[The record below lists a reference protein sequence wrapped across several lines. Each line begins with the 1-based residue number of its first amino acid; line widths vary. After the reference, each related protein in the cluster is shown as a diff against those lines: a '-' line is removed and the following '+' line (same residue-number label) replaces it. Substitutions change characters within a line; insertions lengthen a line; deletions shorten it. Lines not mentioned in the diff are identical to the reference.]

1 MSFADDLPLSAAV
14 EPAWQFRVATKG
26 LPDRRGNRVMLAG
39 GGVMFMDMYGNQRP
53 LDMVFPVVS
62 DERRLY
68 ANFLGVLLAVELEN
82 GKLSWRTNKF
92 QELLNTMKQNQYVMA
107 EQYSIA
113 LGNERLWVV
122 SRDVNQVGQHGN
134 PFSLRAHEKAT
145 GKEVLHSRNV
155 ADLNQF
161 NFMGTPIVT
170 PDVIYAAALKTNS
183 GTELHALALQA
194 SDGKLLW
201 STHLGT
207 HQMDQNQMY
216 YQRSCQPALLL
227 ERDRLYVDTHA
238 GALIQLDVA
247 SGAVTWAVN
256 YDSQVQDGNRYNN
269 TGEFLTTG
277 RPQMAGGQLFFKGM
291 RSPRLVSVNP
301 DLPAVVWNRPV
312 AESAN
317 LVGLDDDRVY
327 LGGEDIAAYDRKTKK
342 LLWSNRLPLGS
353 TFATPVL
360 TRNRL
365 YQFTPRGIYE
375 LDKATGRQLAAV
387 PRRRFGVDGRT
398 AAAGARLLIAVSN
411 LSITAYPLGEAPA
424 SASPVAG
431 ASPPPTP

>member
-1 MSFADDLPLSAAV
+1 
-14 EPAWQFRVATKG
+14 
-26 LPDRRGNRVMLAG
+26 
-39 GGVMFMDMYGNQRP
+39 
-53 LDMVFPVVS
+53 
-62 DERRLY
+62 
-68 ANFLGVLLAVELEN
+68 
-82 GKLSWRTNKF
+82 
-92 QELLNTMKQNQYVMA
+92 
-107 EQYSIA
+107 
-113 LGNERLWVV
+113 
-122 SRDVNQVGQHGN
+122 
-134 PFSLRAHEKAT
+134 
-145 GKEVLHSRNV
+145 VLHSRNV

-170 PDVIYAAALKTNS
+170 PDVVYVAALKTNS

-256 YDSQVQDGNRYNN
+256 YDSHVQDGNRYNYSS
-269 TGEFLTTG
+269 EFLTTG

-327 LGGEDIAAYDRKTKK
+327 LGGEDITAFDRKTKK

-375 LDKATGRQLAAV
+375 LDKATGRQLALYRGADLESM
-387 PRRRFGVDGRT
+387 GGRLLL
-398 AAAGARLLIAVSN
+398 APHLLIAVSN
-411 LSITAYPLGEAPA
+411 LSITAYPLGESSA

-431 ASPPPTP
+431 ASSPPAATP